1 MPKKPTKKTVARKS
15 AANKKVNPNYTGE
28 YVTDVTIETIEGLR
42 KGDIKPIEANA
53 IAKQVSFT
61 LQRAKIQ
68 LEIMKF
74 TGSKDKKSA
83 KELL

>member
-1 MPKKPTKKTVARKS
+1 MKKKTKRKPT
-15 AANKKVNPNYTGE
+15 NKIIPNYTGE
-28 YVTDVTIETIEGLR
+28 YFTDVTIETIESLR

-83 KELL
+83 KALL

>member
-1 MPKKPTKKTVARKS
+1 MKKKTSKPNA
-15 AANKKVNPNYTGE
+15 KKNLILPKYTGE
-28 YVTDVTIETIEGLR
+28 YFTDVTIETIESLR

-61 LQRAKIQ
+61 LQRAKIK

-74 TGSKDKKSA
+74 AGTRKKNEIKS
-83 KELL
+83 LLSETL